1 MAEPAGALLG
11 MLVLAPFCSPMLLS
25 LSFAFVAGIMIFIS
39 FDELLPLSYEYRKNH
54 IVVFG
59 IILGMLVMFA
69 SSMLLNNFMK

>member
-1 MAEPAGALLG
+1 
-11 MLVLAPFCSPMLLS
+11 
-25 LSFAFVAGIMIFIS
+25 MIFIS